1 MMGLRAPARFP
12 RPLPTIGSGLR
23 RAFTLIEML
32 VVIVIIMIL
41 AGLLI
46 PTVMRAICN
55 AKAGSMEAML
65 TSLEQAAK
73 SYETDTGAYP
83 QSNGNFD
90 SAPLAAALR
99 RPSARHGVYYD
110 FKESQIDT
118 AGNIVN
124 MVQPSDDTVKYRNNS
139 MTKDKTTKGI
149 HNKNGI
155 DLWTRGCDKEPES
168 INNWD

>member
-1 MMGLRAPARFP
+1 MMGLLAPARLKRP
-12 RPLPTIGSGLR
+12 RTG
-23 RAFTLIEML
+23 FTLIEML

-55 AKAGSMEAML
+55 GRAGAMEALL
-65 TSLEQAAK
+65 TQLEQGAK
-73 SYETDTGAYP
+73 SYQLDNGDYP

-99 RPSARHGVYYD
+99 RPSARHGVYFD
-110 FKESQIDT
+110 FKESQIDQ

-124 MVQPSDDTVKYRNNS
+124 LVWPSDEVVKYRNNF
-139 MTKDKTTKGI
+139 MTKDKATKGI
-149 HNKNGI
+149 HNKNGV
-155 DLWTRGCDKEPES
+155 DMWTKGCDKEPES

>member
-1 MMGLRAPARFP
+1 MMGLRAPARSSLP
-12 RPLPTIGSGLR
+12 RPGLRSGLR
-23 RAFTLIEML
+23 RGFTLIEML

-55 AKAGSMEAML
+55 GKAGSMKSL
-65 TSLEQAAK
+65 LSSLEQAAK
-73 SYETDTGAYP
+73 AYEVDTGAYP

-99 RPSARHGVYYD
+99 KPSARHGTYYD

-124 MVQPSDDTVKYRNNS
+124 LVNPFEDTVKYRNNS

-155 DLWTRGCDKEPES
+155 DLWCRGCDKEPES
-168 INNWD
+168 INNWE